1 MGQFDFLHEDSR
13 QPDWNH
19 EPIEQRETGLFDHD
33 GKRIG
38 FQIHRSVRIVR
49 DNPPL
54 HHRSVLVTKDGEW
67 QRNDHSSF
75 HATREEAEEEV
86 ERRIGRSIARYARI
100 AADRDVVSTSDFDFT
115 RQIRINTSRGGKT
128 RNPSR
133 PIADQLDDVAKGLD
147 GCGKNM
153 AGCGCLLVILG
164 GGTLLLL
171 GIL

>member
-1 MGQFDFLHEDSR
+1 MGQFDFLREDSR

-38 FQIHRSVRIVR
+38 FQIHRSVRIVQGG
-49 DNPPL
+49 PEI
-54 HHRSVLVTKDGEW
+54 HSRSVLVTKDGEW
-67 QRNDHSSF
+67 LRNDHHSY
-75 HATREEAEEEV
+75 HGTREEAEDEV
-86 ERRIGRSIARYARI
+86 ERRIGRSLARYARL
-100 AADRDVVSTSDFDFT
+100 AAERDVVSTSDFDFT
-115 RQIRINTSRGGKT
+115 RQVRINTSGGSMARK
-128 RNPSR
+128 PQR
-133 PIADQLDDVAKGLD
+133 PIADRLDDVAKGLD

-164 GGTLLLL
+164 GGALLLL